1 MKKIY
6 ALAILAT
13 ASLALT
19 AQAETKTGTLDIG
32 DFEGCTTYIYG
43 QNIERAPFN
52 FYFTNS
58 GTQLIY
64 TAEDIAPLVEAGAKI
79 TSLTFRF
86 GDPEAMSYYDLSYN
100 LHAYMQLI
108 DADRF
113 TLIDGKT
120 NWFTPGGDSA
130 IGEGTFTFDMIMDMA
145 SEDIPATVTFATPFE
160 IPKTA
165 TGKSLLITSWA
176 TLDTGDSEGGQCIY
190 PYAENNAARTY
201 RMACF
206 ASDTKDNFIEQ
217 VNTGALIDL
226 VTTGTDVYNTD
237 IPVLR
242 ISYTYEDTAD
252 GIECISTPEEDAPAQ
267 YFNLQGQ
274 RIYYPEPGQLVIKR
288 QGSQAVKTIIR

>member
-13 ASLALT
+13 ASMALT
-19 AQAETKTGTLDIG
+19 AHAETKTGTLDIG
-32 DFEGCTTYIYG
+32 DFDGCTTYIYG

-52 FYFTNS
+52 FYYTNS

-64 TAEDIAPLVEAGAKI
+64 TAEEIAPLVEAGARI
-79 TSLTFRF
+79 SSLTFRF
-86 GDPEAMSYYDLSYN
+86 GDPEAMSYYDFSYT

-113 TLIDGKT
+113 TLVDGKT
-120 NWFTPGGDSA
+120 NWFSPDGVSTV
-130 IGEGTFTFDMIMDMA
+130 GEGTFTFDMIMDMA
-145 SEDIPATVTFATPFE
+145 SEDIPATVEFTTPFE

-165 TGKSLLITSWA
+165 AGKSLLITSWA
-176 TLDTGDSEGGQCIY
+176 TLRTGDSEGGQCIY
-190 PYAENNAARTY
+190 PYAENNASRSY

-206 ASDTKDNFIEQ
+206 ASDTKDNFLEQ

-226 VTTGTDVYNTD
+226 GTTGTDVYNTD

-242 ISYTYEDTAD
+242 ISYTYEDLAD
-252 GIECISTPEEDAPAQ
+252 GIECIATPGDDTPAE
-267 YFNLQGQ
+267 YYNLQGQ
-274 RIYYPEPGQLVIKR
+274 RIASPQPGQLVIKR
-288 QGSQAVKTIIR
+288 QGSQAVKTIIH